1 MAAHLTGDGG
11 VKYTGSGILNINSW
25 NNDTENDYKGDT
37 TVEGQDSDH
46 QLTVR
51 MYREKSFGNSSNVSI
66 TNANLEFLRDTPS
79 FNVSNTLSLVENA
92 SIKAAREENG
102 QIVDNGN
109 LTSITATNYKFGS
122 ESVDTALSN
131 IDIAVNS
138 NTLNFNQNGKVSFS
152 NIKESNDSASEL
164 IYSFASGSGTG
175 SLDEVT
181 LSNSKISYDES
192 IQIAT
197 EKTLLQNASKLTVS
211 AGRYHDQLGNSV
223 EFDAR
228 STDTSSDY
236 NRLELNSESN
246 ITLENIVFSGGNQY
260 DRISLTGLGGTQSS
274 VTIENTADFT
284 NYNGSI
290 SLTNS
295 SFDLTTDL
303 ANRLFNNNNSYH
315 GGLLLADSSKVSIS
329 GNSSVNVNNF
339 GWSANSAVGGVLDL
353 SGFNFDQ
360 VDDNIAAL
368 KVNGTYYVGNTTATV
383 KIDESDFSFNGAAQ
397 TDTPIFDIVLQ
408 DAQLLIELQ
417 QGDRYNNVTLIDSSD
432 QQITQGVLTTEY
444 ISNADENKQ
453 NIAALGTWGMTTN
466 YPSDDTNTKYGL
478 WLGYG
483 LQSLELRNGHN
494 ESDASPAANEA
505 LDLSSSFMAISSET
519 AANNRLAT
527 TITGHGIL
535 WYQNNEVLGDTASE
549 IYVSGNNSYTGITL
563 VDSDIKL
570 HTQSSTGLGNSSLVL
585 VGNNSDFYFGEGAE
599 GVKLSLTGLASDSG
613 IHSINIG
620 QADILTVLGN
630 NSLLAKDLIKSI
642 EEKNISTTL
651 IQGNVL
657 GEKTSLTGSGTLQI
671 GNESSDKIALTFNSA
686 STLNDFNG
694 TVKLV
699 GTKSKVTIKGEDVLQ
714 NGKYEGSKD
723 DVVEI
728 NTDVQIAADKA
739 DFSKFEGVL
748 DLAEV
753 TATVTSTLDALN
765 RSAVLDLENTTFVL
779 DSVANNGTTAPFDNT
794 IKGTGTLNFQHTTDV
809 SMDYTS
815 KLTGFSGELD
825 LDDTSKVTI
834 KDLAN
839 INSTISADLENGTLL
854 SLITSATDAVDW
866 SGLTGSG
873 TVELENTDGKTA
885 LTFFDV
891 NEGFTGTAHLTNY
904 TFDFGGDDVETN
916 PNSQLVSQAAIV
928 AENTDLTVTSAIT
941 SQGMELAG
949 DSSLKFESEGD
960 IKLGGDISSLITMA
974 EEKTFTISGN
984 NKIIINPETVNLV
997 TSAIAEAGAPD
1008 TPANLGILGTVNY
1021 LNNVVDSR
1029 YLTLVKGSV
1038 NATEGSL
1045 TFVDEDGNEID
1056 TSTGI
1061 SVSVTE
1067 NGQSVAD
1074 IGYGTKF
1081 KTGAAGQD
1089 LFVSG
1094 GAGSLALRQSTEL
1107 NAEKEIGSDFNL
1119 NVTVTADP
1127 DVDVVIAGNKAL
1139 TLSKSNNSFTG
1150 SVTVNEEATLNLSS
1164 TNALG
1169 GNTAET
1175 SETTALIVNGKVNA
1189 EANQKAQTLVLNNSG
1204 ELNLNENSLS
1214 LTKEK
1219 GQSSLSGKLTGSDN
1233 SALKLEQGAS
1243 LTVYDSADISGMK
1256 GTYDLTAG
1264 DNTLEFA
1271 FNSNKAI
1278 SNSSIKGGNIVK
1290 SGAGLLTIG
1299 FDMLSSEDA
1308 SLSSLE
1314 VKQGAVAFDGWND
1327 NSLNLR
1333 SVNLESNTVFNFTGK
1348 ELNAKD
1354 DFAANNATVNFFA
1367 NSSLDHVITGAVS
1380 GSGNTFDLTAD
1391 GSFNSQSLTIDK
1403 LASGSDNTFVVG
1415 IDNTGAIPQV
1425 SQIII
1430 NEAEGTATQ
1439 KVDLAYVHGD
1449 YDFADTLTFATVKG
1463 TNAQGVEF
1471 VGSDESLPSN
1481 VVRTDRTT
1489 VISAITPAYSIISNN
1504 NADQS
1509 VNWGFERNT
1518 AYDEIS
1524 IVGDVM
1530 TDMANTV
1537 YASNVY
1543 LDTLNKR
1550 MGEARYVNG
1559 EDYGVWARVRH
1570 DSFNLD
1576 RTETMKTMA
1585 QVGLTQKNEFANG
1598 DWFVG
1603 AAFDYQSADSNYDR
1617 MNADS
1622 EQKRYGLWFTATYL
1636 ADSGSYADFVFKYAH
1651 LETDN
1656 TFKDLLGFNKDLSA
1670 DYDNESISLSAEFGH
1685 KFMNDAGWFIEPQI
1699 QAQYTYITDTDY
1711 STAAGTDVSIDNIDS
1726 LIGRLGFR
1734 AGRSLNDTPLT
1745 FYLRADV
1752 MHEFLGDVDLTFSE
1766 LGNTMT
1772 QSESNDD
1779 TYGSVGL
1786 GFSVMSTDNMK
1797 LFVEADTLFG
1807 GDYDDSYSISMG
1819 GKYQF

>member
-1 MAAHLTGDGG
+1 M
-11 VKYTGSGILNINSW
+11 
-25 NNDTENDYKGDT
+25 
-37 TVEGQDSDH
+37 
-46 QLTVR
+46 
-51 MYREKSFGNSSNVSI
+51 
-66 TNANLEFLRDTPS
+66 
-79 FNVSNTLSLVENA
+79 
-92 SIKAAREENG
+92 
-102 QIVDNGN
+102 
-109 LTSITATNYKFGS
+109 
-122 ESVDTALSN
+122 
-131 IDIAVNS
+131 
-138 NTLNFNQNGKVSFS
+138 
-152 NIKESNDSASEL
+152 
-164 IYSFASGSGTG
+164 
-175 SLDEVT
+175 
-181 LSNSKISYDES
+181 
-192 IQIAT
+192 
-197 EKTLLQNASKLTVS
+197 
-211 AGRYHDQLGNSV
+211 
-223 EFDAR
+223 
-228 STDTSSDY
+228 
-236 NRLELNSESN
+236 
-246 ITLENIVFSGGNQY
+246 
-260 DRISLTGLGGTQSS
+260 
-274 VTIENTADFT
+274 
-284 NYNGSI
+284 
-290 SLTNS
+290 
-295 SFDLTTDL
+295 
-303 ANRLFNNNNSYH
+303 
-315 GGLLLADSSKVSIS
+315 
-329 GNSSVNVNNF
+329 
-339 GWSANSAVGGVLDL
+339 
-353 SGFNFDQ
+353 
-360 VDDNIAAL
+360 
-368 KVNGTYYVGNTTATV
+368 
-383 KIDESDFSFNGAAQ
+383 
-397 TDTPIFDIVLQ
+397 
-408 DAQLLIELQ
+408 
-417 QGDRYNNVTLIDSSD
+417 
-432 QQITQGVLTTEY
+432 
-444 ISNADENKQ
+444 
-453 NIAALGTWGMTTN
+453 
-466 YPSDDTNTKYGL
+466 
-478 WLGYG
+478 
-483 LQSLELRNGHN
+483 
-494 ESDASPAANEA
+494 
-505 LDLSSSFMAISSET
+505 
-519 AANNRLAT
+519 
-527 TITGHGIL
+527 
-535 WYQNNEVLGDTASE
+535 
-549 IYVSGNNSYTGITL
+549 
-563 VDSDIKL
+563 
-570 HTQSSTGLGNSSLVL
+570 
-585 VGNNSDFYFGEGAE
+585 
-599 GVKLSLTGLASDSG
+599 
-613 IHSINIG
+613 
-620 QADILTVLGN
+620 
-630 NSLLAKDLIKSI
+630 
-642 EEKNISTTL
+642 
-651 IQGNVL
+651 
-657 GEKTSLTGSGTLQI
+657 
-671 GNESSDKIALTFNSA
+671 
-686 STLNDFNG
+686 
-694 TVKLV
+694 
-699 GTKSKVTIKGEDVLQ
+699 
-714 NGKYEGSKD
+714 
-723 DVVEI
+723 
-728 NTDVQIAADKA
+728 
-739 DFSKFEGVL
+739 
-748 DLAEV
+748 
-753 TATVTSTLDALN
+753 
-765 RSAVLDLENTTFVL
+765 
-779 DSVANNGTTAPFDNT
+779 
-794 IKGTGTLNFQHTTDV
+794 
-809 SMDYTS
+809 
-815 KLTGFSGELD
+815 
-825 LDDTSKVTI
+825 
-834 KDLAN
+834 
-839 INSTISADLENGTLL
+839 
-854 SLITSATDAVDW
+854 
-866 SGLTGSG
+866 
-873 TVELENTDGKTA
+873 
-885 LTFFDV
+885 
-891 NEGFTGTAHLTNY
+891 
-904 TFDFGGDDVETN
+904 
-916 PNSQLVSQAAIV
+916 
-928 AENTDLTVTSAIT
+928 
-941 SQGMELAG
+941 
-949 DSSLKFESEGD
+949 
-960 IKLGGDISSLITMA
+960 
-974 EEKTFTISGN
+974 
-984 NKIIINPETVNLV
+984 
-997 TSAIAEAGAPD
+997 
-1008 TPANLGILGTVNY
+1008 
-1021 LNNVVDSR
+1021 
-1029 YLTLVKGSV
+1029 
-1038 NATEGSL
+1038 
-1045 TFVDEDGNEID
+1045 
-1056 TSTGI
+1056 
-1061 SVSVTE
+1061 
-1067 NGQSVAD
+1067 
-1074 IGYGTKF
+1074 
-1081 KTGAAGQD
+1081 
-1089 LFVSG
+1089 
-1094 GAGSLALRQSTEL
+1094 
-1107 NAEKEIGSDFNL
+1107 
-1119 NVTVTADP
+1119 
-1127 DVDVVIAGNKAL
+1127 
-1139 TLSKSNNSFTG
+1139 
-1150 SVTVNEEATLNLSS
+1150 
-1164 TNALG
+1164 
-1169 GNTAET
+1169 
-1175 SETTALIVNGKVNA
+1175 
-1189 EANQKAQTLVLNNSG
+1189 LNNSG

-1243 LTVYDSADISGMK
+1243 LTVYDSADISGME

-1278 SNSSIKGGNIVK
+1278 SNGSIKGGNIVK

-1354 DFAANNATVNFFA
+1354 GFAANNATVNFFA

-1391 GSFNSQSLTIDK
+1391 GNFKSQSLTIDK

-1439 KVDLAYVHGD
+1439 KVELAYVHGD

-1471 VGSDESLPSN
+1471 VSSDESLPSN
-1481 VVRTDRTT
+1481 VVRADRTT

-1752 MHEFLGDVDLTFSE
+1752 MHEFFGDVDLTFSE